1 MMRYLLLI
9 LQTMRYLAILPQ
21 DRGSDG
27 KHDWSA
33 IRFCFDEEVRPL
45 PRTHWRVQLL
55 LGYRLF
61 TMILPAAPRRLV
73 NALKQE
79 GNRTGQERAP
89 REGSKER
96 G

>member
-1 MMRYLLLI
+1 MTRYLLLI

-45 PRTHWRVQLL
+45 PRTQWRVQLL